1 MKTIVVIP
9 TYNEA
14 DNIVPLIESIKSAL
28 PSTDILIVD
37 DNSPDGTAELVRK
50 KMKEDDSI
58 HLIVRQN
65 KMGLG
70 TAYCEGFKY
79 ALQQGYDYILQ
90 MDADFSHNP
99 QELPRMV
106 QEMKNADLV
115 IGSRYISGVNV
126 VNWPLSRLVLS
137 YGANLYTRIITCL
150 PVKDGTGGYKCFN
163 AKYLKYI
170 DIDQIRSNGY
180 GFQIEMNYKMWKLGA
195 RIKEIPIIFED
206 RRSGKSKMN
215 KSIVF
220 EAMWLVWKLKF
231 SPKIHSQL
239 KKARKK
245 LQSTI

>member
-9 TYNEA
+9 TFNEA
-14 DNIVPLIESIKSAL
+14 ENIAYLIDTIKSSL

-37 DNSPDGTAELVRK
+37 DNSPDGTADIVRE

-58 HLIVRQN
+58 HLIVRQK

-79 ALQQGYDYILQ
+79 ALDKGFDYILQ

-99 QELPRMV
+99 EELPRLV
-106 QEMKNADLV
+106 DEMANADLV

-126 VNWPLSRLVLS
+126 VNWPLSRLILS
-137 YGANLYTRIITCL
+137 YGANLYTRMITCL
-150 PVKDGTGGYKCFN
+150 PIKDGTGGFKCFN

-170 DIDQIRSNGY
+170 DLDKIHSNGY

-195 RIKEIPIIFED
+195 RIKEIPIIFVD
-206 RRSGKSKMN
+206 RRSGESKMN
-215 KSIVF
+215 KSIIF
-220 EAMWLVWKLKF
+220 EAIWLVWKLKF
-231 SPKIHSQL
+231 SPRLNRQI
-239 KKARKK
+239 KKARKE
-245 LQSTI
+245 LQQR